1 MNSRRRPTKNGDDAA
16 IVPLHA
22 PQQPVMLVNERADG
36 VRTLDGQR
44 ELKERSR
51 IASPLIPFS
60 YRGQREASMRKSR
73 FFFAATAALT
83 ILSSAAI
90 AQQAMT
96 SGVVT
101 KVDEP
106 HGTIRIQY
114 GQPGTVGGT
123 SVDTSEDFKVKD
135 GLLFN
140 ALQAGDK
147 VQFSV
152 DQADGAK
159 TITKL
164 EKQ

>member
-1 MNSRRRPTKNGDDAA
+1 MK
-16 IVPLHA
+16 
-22 PQQPVMLVNERADG
+22 
-36 VRTLDGQR
+36 
-44 ELKERSR
+44 
-51 IASPLIPFS
+51 
-60 YRGQREASMRKSR
+60 KSR
-73 FFFAATAALT
+73 FFFAAAAALT

-106 HGTIRIQY
+106 HGTIRILY